1 MDPVAHY
8 SIGELA
14 RLTGL
19 STRTI
24 RFYSDAGLIPVA
36 RRTAGGYRSYD
47 VGGLNRLK
55 LLRTLR
61 DLGVD
66 LPTAQRV
73 LEDEVG
79 ITEVARIHADAIDVQ
94 IKTLRLRRSVLRAIA
109 KGGEME
115 LVNELARL
123 SDEER
128 QRILDDF
135 FEDVFGGYDLEPG
148 FDAMMRSVR
157 VELPDDP
164 STEQLEAWVEL
175 AELVQDEDFRASIR
189 RMSQRHAERRAT
201 GEDMGAPGPEQ
212 LRAFN
217 HSVERARAALDAGV
231 APESAR
237 AKEIVEDVNATW
249 AEALGIPNDE
259 ELVAKL
265 REHESFADPRA
276 EHYWR
281 LIAVVNGWPAVPDTT
296 AERAWLRAAGE
307 PLSG

>member
-1 MDPVAHY
+1 MNPVTRY

-24 RFYSDAGLIPVA
+24 RFYSDAGLIPVVG
-36 RRTAGGYRSYD
+36 RTSGGFRSYD

-73 LEDEVG
+73 LENEVG
-79 ITEVARIHADAIDVQ
+79 ITEVARIHADAIDAQ
-94 IKTLRLRRSVLRAIA
+94 IRTLRLRRSVLRAVA

-135 FEDVFGGYDLEPG
+135 FEDVFGGYDLDPG

-157 VELPDDP
+157 VQLPDDP
-164 STEQLEAWVEL
+164 STEQVEAWVEL
-175 AELVQDEDFRASIR
+175 ANLVQDEDFRASIR
-189 RMSQRHAERRAT
+189 RMSEKHAELRAA

-212 LRAFN
+212 WAAFTFG
-217 HSVERARAALDAGV
+217 VEQARAALDADV
-231 APESAR
+231 DPDSVR
-237 AKEIVEDVNATW
+237 AKEIVHAVHARW
-249 AEALGIPNDE
+249 AAALGVPNDDA
-259 ELVAKL
+259 LVEKL
-265 REHESFADPRA
+265 RRVDDFGDPRA

-281 LIAVVNGWPAVPDTT
+281 LIAIVNGGPAVPDTT
-296 AERAWLRAAGE
+296 AEREWLRLA
-307 PLSG
+307 SR